1 MLFKGR
7 YLFYYFYIEFY
18 LIFRDVN
25 KVKFVVGI
33 EMGIWEFMYDLVL
46 EENVERLKEV
56 CGKIKEEKGLIGRC
70 F

>member
-1 MLFKGR
+1 M
-7 YLFYYFYIEFY
+7 
-18 LIFRDVN
+18 IFRDVN